1 MRNSI
6 PQREH
11 LNSHRTAM
19 VMKAIDIALIATLVV
34 LLAILAARFFFP
46 ASMPF

>member
-1 MRNSI
+1 VSASVSGDVVALRW
-6 PQREH
+6 
-11 LNSHRTAM
+11 